1 MFARLKAFQ
10 ASHLVSLHNS
20 ENTRSLES
28 FVHLEDRIGLHVN
41 SGRS

>member
-1 MFARLKAFQ
+1 MFARLKVFQ
-10 ASHLVSLHNS
+10 ANHIVSLHNS
-20 ENTRSLES
+20 ENTRNLES